1 MPRAAGYLLW
11 EELGHRYQ
19 GVFCRSGNRDALPWA
34 LHTPHSNRQQPYPPH
49 GREHR
54 DHKGKGLQKRR
65 PVEGA
70 DPGWCRVRPPL
81 SDACPSEG
89 FCQDTALWNL
99 KQPEQAEADPHMQEP
114 DRLP

>member
-1 MPRAAGYLLW
+1 M
-11 EELGHRYQ
+11 
-19 GVFCRSGNRDALPWA
+19 
-34 LHTPHSNRQQPYPPH
+34 
-49 GREHR
+49 
-54 DHKGKGLQKRR
+54 
-65 PVEGA
+65 EGA